1 MQRLAVALSA
11 AALVVALLGATPLGN
26 AAEKTVRHV
35 VRVAKPAKEARRGPR
50 GPRGYRGP
58 RGFQGPPGV
67 KGDKGEA
74 GGLPNAF
81 EARNANAVEIS
92 ATTSETATTVLT
104 SGTLPAGKYAFDAQ
118 VALHALEDVT
128 VTCQAQGPGS
138 AGPRIGSPATLRV
151 GAAGTGAVRDGTLPL
166 AFAATFDAPGSA
178 YVGCW
183 IDDAS
188 AQHPTA
194 TSSDLVALT
203 IGGLSGP

>member
-1 MQRLAVALSA
+1 LQRLAVALSA

-35 VRVAKPAKEARRGPR
+35 VHVAKPSKQARGPR

-67 KGDKGEA
+67 KGETGQP

-81 EARNANAVEIS
+81 EARATNPIEITG
-92 ATTSETATTVLT
+92 TTAETATTVLA
-104 SGTLPAGKYAFDAQ
+104 SGTLPSGKYAFNAQ
-118 VALHALEDVT
+118 VALRGLGEVL
-128 VTCQAQGPGS
+128 VFCQAQGPGS
-138 AGPRIGSPATLRV
+138 AGPRIGAPASLHV
-151 GAAGTGAVRDGTLPL
+151 GTSAGAVRDGTLPL
-166 AFAATFDAPGSA
+166 AFAATFDAPGSV

-188 AQHPTA
+188 AQHPSA
-194 TSSDLVALT
+194 TSSDLVATT
-203 IGGLSGP
+203 IGSLSGP

>member
-35 VRVAKPAKEARRGPR
+35 VRVAKPAKQARRGPR

-67 KGDKGEA
+67 KGDRGEA

-92 ATTSETATTVLT
+92 GTTSETATTVLA
-104 SGTLPAGKYAFDAQ
+104 SGTLPVGKYAFNAQ
-118 VALHALEDVT
+118 VSLHGLADVL
-128 VTCQAQGPGS
+128 VSCRAQGPGS
-138 AGPRIGSPATLRV
+138 AGPRIGAPASLHV
-151 GAAGTGAVRDGTLPL
+151 GTGAGAVRDGTLPL
-166 AFAATFDAPGSA
+166 AFAAAFDAPGSV

-183 IDDAS
+183 IDNGGAE
-188 AQHPTA
+188 HPTA
-194 TSSDLVALT
+194 VSSDLVALT
-203 IGGLSGP
+203 IGNLSGP

>member
-1 MQRLAVALSA
+1 MQRLAVALAA

-26 AAEKTVRHV
+26 AAQNTVTKVVHV
-35 VRVAKPAKEARRGPR
+35 GKSSKQARGPR
-50 GPRGYRGP
+50 GPRGARGP

-67 KGDKGEA
+67 KGDKGET
-74 GGLPNAF
+74 GGIPNAF

-92 ATTSETATTVLT
+92 GTNPATATTVLA
-104 SGTLPAGKYAFDAQ
+104 SGTLPAGKYAFNAQ
-118 VALHALEDVT
+118 VSLHGLADV
-128 VTCQAQGPGS
+128 VVSCQAQGPGS
-138 AGPRIGSPATLRV
+138 AGPRIGAPAALHV
-151 GAAGTGAVRDGTLPL
+151 GPGTGAVRDGTLPL
-166 AFAATFDAPGSA
+166 AFAATFDAPGSV

-203 IGGLSGP
+203 IGNLSGP

>member
-35 VRVAKPAKEARRGPR
+35 VRVAKPAKQARGPR

-67 KGDKGEA
+67 KGDKGEL
-74 GGLPNAF
+74 GGLPNAV
-81 EARNANAVEIS
+81 EARNTNAVEIS
-92 ATTSETATTVLT
+92 GTTSDTATTVLA
-104 SGTLPAGKYAFDAQ
+104 SGTLPAGKYGFTAQ
-118 VALHALEDVT
+118 VSLHGLDEV
-128 VTCQAQGPGS
+128 VVSCQAQGPGS
-138 AGPRIGSPATLRV
+138 AGPRIG
-151 GAAGTGAVRDGTLPL
+151 AAGALHVGTAAGAVRDGTLPL
-166 AFAATFDAPGSA
+166 VFAATFDAPGSV
-178 YVGCW
+178 YVKCW
-183 IDDAS
+183 SDHAS
-188 AQHPTA
+188 AQRPTA